1 MDGYNSCCFAYG
13 QTGSGKTYSMFGEE
27 GESRGM
33 IPRVVES
40 ISEQLNMKNSG
51 GAECAMVV
59 SFLEIYCDQIRDLG
73 KAYLDQINGVD
84 TVPDLNNKTSEIF
97 ERLQLERQSSFN
109 RPRTVSRN
117 ESVGE

>member
-1 MDGYNSCCFAYG
+1 
-13 QTGSGKTYSMFGEE
+13 
-27 GESRGM
+27 
-33 IPRVVES
+33 
-40 ISEQLNMKNSG
+40 
-51 GAECAMVV
+51 MVV

-117 ESVGE
+117 ESVGSTGEPGENGQRRLRQSLAQPLSSLTSP